1 MTLSEICDKYDLSN
15 RSINLCLFN
24 DFDSIEKI
32 LNYYTTHKS
41 FINLKNCGRK
51 SNEELIELCE
61 NFLKQKVNNRLL
73 SKLLENSEKQ
83 MVNAPTEIEQK
94 ITLFILEQTKLL
106 SNRSRNG
113 ISYYL
118 KDDFSSR
125 NFMIKI
131 IDNQYFRIR
140 DIENI
145 GEKSA
150 FELELYIQNIKKY
163 IQKVMGVTPLNTISK
178 NDYIENSLNDRLFR
192 KTITNFIELKIK
204 NLSERSRNVI
214 FTYLDNKL
222 TARNF
227 INKILLNNNF
237 SVGDLTND
245 IGRSNGIEIIEIG
258 EYISNIKDY
267 IYALKNI
274 NDKEDYIAQK
284 NKLFIKSVFNISD
297 GIAESIEPF
306 YLFKILDFLL
316 NQNKLFKENYT
327 AIFLS
332 VFKIYR
338 SSTSQTLD
346 EIGSKNDITR
356 ERVRQIRNELIE
368 KIYEKLSF
376 INGLDKSVEEK
387 FNIITSSNLI
397 EITDDLADKIN
408 DLNET
413 EFSNEFILFVLSI
426 YLKDSY
432 ILIGEYEDILLHK
445 NANRRDR
452 YNWKNFYLVSK
463 EVESLDF
470 ETLVNDV
477 WRRVNERIEET
488 YSFNFRS
495 YISRFIKG
503 DIDIQTI
510 EKMVPIAEKI
520 LNDEFNLYLDIDEN
534 IIFER
539 NTYKQNYEYAFE
551 ALEELGEPSSVTE
564 ITEKIKELYPNYE
577 TSEASV
583 RASMKRQYGF
593 IPIGR
598 QSVFGLQK
606 WENSIENFKGGTI
619 REMVI
624 RFLEDYNDPKH
635 ISEISEY
642 IIRFRPNTN
651 EKSIIQNLKMDDSQ
665 RFTFFKENYI
675 GLNNIEYSDT
685 YKILEQSDIIQ
696 KKNWEER
703 YNDLQ
708 NFIFLH
714 KRLPLSSGVNEEE
727 IKLYRWINVQKGK
740 IKKYQLEE
748 DKIELFNKL
757 INFQV

>member
-32 LNYYTTHKS
+32 LNYYTKYKS

-61 NFLKQKVNNRLL
+61 NFLKQKESNRLL
-73 SKLLENSEKQ
+73 SDLQENNEKQ
-83 MVNAPTEIEQK
+83 IVNVPIEIEQK
-94 ITLFILEQTKLL
+94 ITLFILEHTKHL

-118 KDDFSSR
+118 KGNFSSR
-125 NFMIKI
+125 NFIIKI
-131 IDNQYFRIR
+131 INNQNFKIR

-150 FELELYIQNIKKY
+150 FELELYIGNIKKY
-163 IQKVMGVTPLNTISK
+163 IQKIIGEIPLNFISK
-178 NDYIENSLNDRLFR
+178 NDYIENVLNDRLFR

-222 TARNF
+222 NARNF

-245 IGRSNGIEIIEIG
+245 IGRSNGGEIIEIE
-258 EYISNIKDY
+258 EYISNIRYY
-267 IYALKNI
+267 IYALENI
-274 NDKEDYIAQK
+274 NDKIDYIAQK
-284 NKLFIKSVFNISD
+284 NKLFIQFVFNISD
-297 GIAESIEPF
+297 EIAESIKPF
-306 YLFKILDFLL
+306 YLFKILDSLL

-338 SSTSQTLD
+338 SSTPQTLD
-346 EIGSKNDITR
+346 EIALKNDITR

-368 KIYEKLSF
+368 EIYEKLSF
-376 INGLDKSVEEK
+376 INGLDESVEEK

-426 YLKDSY
+426 YLKDSH
-432 ILIGEYEDILLHK
+432 ILIGKYEDILLHK
-445 NANRRDR
+445 IVNRKER

-463 EVESLDF
+463 EIESLDF
-470 ETLVNDV
+470 ETLVNDI
-477 WRRVNERIEET
+477 WGRVNERIEET

-503 DIDIQTI
+503 YIDIPVI
-510 EKMVPIAEKI
+510 EKMIPIAEKI

-534 IIFER
+534 LIFER
-539 NTYKQNYEYAFE
+539 NTYKQGYKYTYE
-551 ALEELGEPSSVTE
+551 ALEKLGKPSSVTE

-583 RASMKRQYGF
+583 RASMKRPYGF
-593 IPIGR
+593 IPVGR

-606 WENSIENFKGGTI
+606 WEDSIEDFKGGTI
-619 REMVI
+619 REIVI
-624 RFLEDYNDPKH
+624 NFLEDYNEPKH
-635 ISEISEY
+635 ISAISEH
-642 IIRFRPNTN
+642 IIKFRNNTN
-651 EKSIIQNLKMDDSQ
+651 ERSIIQNLKLDDRQ
-665 RFTFFKENYI
+665 RFIFFKDNYI
-675 GLNNIEYSDT
+675 GLKGVEYPQYYEIMDENDVVRPKS
-685 YKILEQSDIIQ
+685 
-696 KKNWEER
+696 WEER

-708 NFIFLH
+708 NFIFRY
-714 KRLPLSSGVNEEE
+714 KRLPLSSGVDEEV
-727 IKLYRWINVQKGK
+727 KLYRWINVQKGK

>member
-1 MTLSEICDKYDLSN
+1 MTLSEICDKYNLSN

-32 LNYYTTHKS
+32 LNYYTKYKS

-61 NFLKQKVNNRLL
+61 NFLKQKESNRLL
-73 SKLLENSEKQ
+73 SDLQENNEKQ
-83 MVNAPTEIEQK
+83 IVNVPIEIEQK
-94 ITLFILEQTKLL
+94 ITLFILEHTKHL

-118 KDDFSSR
+118 KGNFSSR
-125 NFMIKI
+125 NFIIKI
-131 IDNQYFRIR
+131 INNQNFKIR

-150 FELELYIQNIKKY
+150 FELELYIGNIKKY
-163 IQKVMGVTPLNTISK
+163 IQKIIGEIPLNFISK
-178 NDYIENSLNDRLFR
+178 NDYIENVLNDRLFR

-222 TARNF
+222 NARNF

-245 IGRSNGIEIIEIG
+245 IGRSNGGEIIEIE
-258 EYISNIKDY
+258 EYISNIRYY
-267 IYALKNI
+267 IYALENI
-274 NDKEDYIAQK
+274 NDKIDYIAQK
-284 NKLFIKSVFNISD
+284 NKLFIQFVFNISD
-297 GIAESIEPF
+297 EIAESIKPF
-306 YLFKILDFLL
+306 YLFKILDSLL

-338 SSTSQTLD
+338 SSTPQTLD
-346 EIGSKNDITR
+346 EIALKNDITR

-368 KIYEKLSF
+368 EIYEKLSF
-376 INGLDKSVEEK
+376 INGLDESVEEK

-426 YLKDSY
+426 YLKDSH
-432 ILIGEYEDILLHK
+432 ILIGKYEDILLHK
-445 NANRRDR
+445 IVNRKER

-463 EVESLDF
+463 EIESLDF
-470 ETLVNDV
+470 ETLVNDI
-477 WRRVNERIEET
+477 WGRVNERIEET

-503 DIDIQTI
+503 YIDIPVI
-510 EKMVPIAEKI
+510 EKMIPIAEKI

-534 IIFER
+534 LIFER
-539 NTYKQNYEYAFE
+539 NTYKQGYKYTYE
-551 ALEELGEPSSVTE
+551 ALEKLGKPSSVTE

-583 RASMKRQYGF
+583 RASMKRPYGF
-593 IPIGR
+593 IPVGR

-606 WENSIENFKGGTI
+606 WEDSIEDFKGGTI
-619 REMVI
+619 REIVI
-624 RFLEDYNDPKH
+624 NFLEDYNEPKH
-635 ISEISEY
+635 ISAISEH
-642 IIRFRPNTN
+642 IIKFRNNTN
-651 EKSIIQNLKMDDSQ
+651 ERSIIQNLKLDDRQ
-665 RFTFFKENYI
+665 RFIFFKDNYI
-675 GLNNIEYSDT
+675 GLKGVEYPQYYEIMDENDVVRPKS
-685 YKILEQSDIIQ
+685 
-696 KKNWEER
+696 WEER

-708 NFIFLH
+708 NFIFRY
-714 KRLPLSSGVNEEE
+714 KRLPLSSGVDEEV
-727 IKLYRWINVQKGK
+727 KLYRWINVQKGK